1 MLNTAL
7 VYLSLKHPGSVI
19 CWKLPKKTGWAL
31 VQLLICGSC
40 SIMSICF
47 THINSIHLL
56 SVFLSAGF
64 VILRT
69 GGQFVCTCVNPLN
82 DNSEGALILM
92 AENWKLAQKFIHFFS
107 RIIGVLIPVFSY
119 KRYSPPH
126 KSEDFNVGRKARFW
140 DKQYRQRVK
149 RYFHGKMDKTLT
161 TVYLKQ
167 ESLVIVFLILF
178 RIVNYLLNT

>member
-1 MLNTAL
+1 MLNTDL
-7 VYLSLKHPGSVI
+7 VYLPLKHPGSVI
-19 CWKLPKKTGWAL
+19 CWKLLKKTGWAL
-31 VQLLICGSC
+31 VELLICGSC

-47 THINSIHLL
+47 THINSIYLL

-92 AENWKLAQKFIHFFS
+92 VENWKLAQKFIHFFS
-107 RIIGVLIPVFSY
+107 RIIGVLFPT

-126 KSEDFNVGRKARFW
+126 KSEVFNVGRKARFW
-140 DKQYRQRVK
+140 DKQYRQMVK
-149 RYFHGKMDKTLT
+149 RYFHGKMDKTST
-161 TVYLKQ
+161 FVYLKQ
-167 ESLVIVFLILF
+167 ESLVIVLYCLE
-178 RIVNYLLNT
+178 